1 MTQTQQPADDHP
13 WKVAWKRT
21 EGKGEP
27 GEPRESTL
35 EAASSSSVVA
45 DWLSASSSSVVA
57 DWLSAHSSDMID
69 CPLGPVGIRILP
81 SICALRQ
88 RAFSDDCTCAHPPI
102 LPLDRVG
109 TLAGDAD
116 HFKLKG
122 QRGNLAQKYGKKA
135 ADAFTRAAAPEAL
148 KGTAGDPWRSGG
160 ARYIQDREAD
170 NWERDNA
177 DRELVKDIVR
187 GRVKA

>member
-21 EGKGEP
+21 ERTEGKGEP
-27 GEPRESTL
+27 GESRESAL
-35 EAASSSSVVA
+35 E
-45 DWLSASSSSVVA
+45 SASSSSVVA
-57 DWLSAHSSDMID
+57 DWLSAHASAMID

-81 SICALRQ
+81 SICSLRQ

-109 TLAGDAD
+109 TLAGDSD
-116 HFKLKG
+116 YYKLKG
-122 QRGNLAQKYGKKA
+122 QRGKLAQKYGKKA
-135 ADAFTRAAAPEAL
+135 ADAFTRAAAPEEL
-148 KGTAGDPWRSGG
+148 KGTAGDSWRSGG
-160 ARYIQDREAD
+160 ARYVQDREAD

-187 GRVKA
+187 GRVRA

>member
-1 MTQTQQPADDHP
+1 MTQQPPNDHP
-13 WKVAWKRT
+13 WKFAWKVSERA
-21 EGKGEP
+21 EGGQGMTDTQEVGVSP
-27 GEPRESTL
+27 YPPHDTVSE
-35 EAASSSSVVA
+35 
-45 DWLSASSSSVVA
+45 WLSTH
-57 DWLSAHSSDMID
+57 SADMID

-109 TLAGDAD
+109 TLSGDAD
-116 HFKLKG
+116 YYKLKG
-122 QRGNLAQKYGKKA
+122 QRGKLAQKYGKKA
-135 ADAFTRAAAPEAL
+135 SDAFTRAAAPEAL
-148 KGTAGDPWRSGG
+148 KGTAGDLRRNGG
-160 ARYIQDREAD
+160 VRYIQDREAD

-187 GRVKA
+187 GRVRA